1 MLSATITESVVKV
14 LIIILAVLVGIF
26 LLSIITGIDGCLTAY
41 RNKLIDETVEIKHNH
56 IASKDEHTKIIR
68 EMIREDVMTE
78 VDIYIHK
85 KELANE
91 KIVMLNLDKDINEI
105 ANSIHE
111 GYATALADPT
121 YFNCSPD
128 HIRKEII
135 NCTTILLSS
144 RAVAYNQSL
153 NKE

>member
-1 MLSATITESVVKV
+1 M
-14 LIIILAVLVGIF
+14 VGLF
-26 LLSIITGIDGCLTAY
+26 LLSIITGIDSCLTAY
-41 RNKLIDETVEIKHNH
+41 KNKLIEESIEIKHNN

-85 KELANE
+85 KELTNE
-91 KIVMLNLDKDINEI
+91 KIVILNLDKDINDI
-105 ANSIHE
+105 ANDVNE
-111 GYATALADPT
+111 GYTTALADHT

-128 HIRKEII
+128 HIRREII
-135 NCTTILLSS
+135 NYTTILLTS
-144 RAVAYNQSL
+144 RAMRHNQSL